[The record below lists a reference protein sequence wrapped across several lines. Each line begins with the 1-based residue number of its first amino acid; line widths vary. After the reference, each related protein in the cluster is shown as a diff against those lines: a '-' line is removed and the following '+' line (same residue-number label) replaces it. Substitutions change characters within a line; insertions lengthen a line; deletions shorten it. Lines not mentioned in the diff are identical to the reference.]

1 MAQDQ
6 KSGKGK
12 RLGTQ
17 LRGRL
22 AEAYASRGRL
32 KAKLTY
38 AYSPRMRRDIILP
51 SELEYWNFILLES
64 DPSVLSV
71 DYSPPKKIALV
82 GDDVHGTVLD
92 AVVAFRDGTIEWREV
107 KYSDDDQ
114 TRTVHQQQAQEE
126 AAYQEGAIYR
136 RFTEREIFSCGS
148 TKLLNWMEIVAWL
161 SAVRDRP
168 TLEFD
173 LAVTRL
179 LKENGSATIS
189 EIQAL
194 ADSRSSSACYVA
206 AAFKKLQD
214 GYCFSDLDMRPLT
227 ENTVLRVGQ

>member
-1 MAQDQ
+1 MARDQ
-6 KSGKGK
+6 KSAKGK

-17 LRGRL
+17 LRGKL

-38 AYSPRMRRDIILP
+38 AYSPRMRRDVVFP
-51 SELEYWNFILLES
+51 SELEYWHFILLES

-71 DYSPPKKIALV
+71 DYTPTKKIALV

-92 AVVAFRDGTIEWREV
+92 AVVALKDGIIEWREV

-114 TRTVHQQQAQEE
+114 TRTVHQRQAQEE

-173 LAVTRL
+173 LAVSRL

-194 ADSRSSSACYVA
+194 SDSRSSSACYVA

-227 ENTVLRVGQ
+227 VNTVLRVGH